1 MNSTFAAEIRSPDL
15 YILDNT
21 TVSFWYHMNG
31 VGVGEL
37 RVVLADRY
45 GGTKTVWTKSGRQ
58 GPGWRQA
65 QVILEDITAYV
76 NMLTYSQHI

>member
-1 MNSTFAAEIRSPDL
+1 
-15 YILDNT
+15 
-21 TVSFWYHMNG
+21 MNG